1 VITVEMNLL
10 AGACAGLAIGF
21 VDFASEVG

>member
-1 VITVEMNLL
+1 VIPVNKNLL

-21 VDFASEVG
+21 IDFASEVG